1 MADAMAEP
9 LRTAVEGVSVVVPA
23 YNEEHGI
30 GQVLGQLEEVLGA
43 AGHAYEIL
51 VVDDGSDDKT
61 AAVAESFG
69 GGVKVLRHHANR
81 GYGAALKTGIRHA
94 SFETICITDADG
106 TYPNSQ
112 IPRLLDRL
120 ASSDCDMVVG
130 ARTGDSVAH
139 PLSRRPAKWML
150 GQLASYVVGES
161 IPDMNS
167 GLRAFKREVAE
178 RMFEVLPDGF
188 SFTTTI
194 TVGMLT
200 NAYLV
205 EYEPID
211 YHPRIGTSKIRP
223 IRDTLNF
230 VQLILKMGIYFAPL
244 KVFLPLC
251 GFLFLAAAAWALF
264 TWLLLGRM
272 ADVSTLI
279 IAMTAIQV
287 GAIAMLAELVR
298 SRLRSPYH
306 HDGG

>member
-1 MADAMAEP
+1 MAKPSPSGDD
-9 LRTAVEGVSVVVPA
+9 GVSVVIPA

-30 GQVLGQLEEVLGA
+30 GQVLGQLEEVMGG

-51 VVDDGSDDKT
+51 VIDDGSDDGT
-61 AAVAESFG
+61 AAVAEGFSG
-69 GGVKVLRHHANR
+69 RVKVLRHNANR

-94 SFETICITDADG
+94 RFETVCITDADG
-106 TYPNSQ
+106 TYPNGD
-112 IPRLLDRL
+112 IPRLLDHL
-120 ASSDCDMVVG
+120 ASSECDMVVG

-150 GQLASYVVGES
+150 GRLASYVVGEA

-167 GLRAFKREVAE
+167 GLRAFKRDVAE

-205 EYEPID
+205 EYEPIN
-211 YHPRIGTSKIRP
+211 YHPRIGRSKIRP

-230 VQLILKMGIYFAPL
+230 IQLILKMGIYFAPL
-244 KVFLPLC
+244 KIFLPLC
-251 GFLFLAAAAWALF
+251 GLLFLVATCWALL
-264 TWLLLGRM
+264 TWFLLGRM

-279 IAMTAIQV
+279 IAMTALQI

-306 HDGG
+306 HDRDDD